1 MNKKDIEKLL
11 FIGLALTTIVIIV
24 LVAASILAPR
34 ERSSKAEGV
43 DLSCVTESNKNP
55 LKDCKQSKKYA
66 LECGPQYVKLPKEKC
81 EINEEEE

>member
-11 FIGLALTTIVIIV
+11 FIGLALTAIVIIV

-34 ERSSKAEGV
+34 QRSSKA
-43 DLSCVTESNKNP
+43 
-55 LKDCKQSKKYA
+55 KYA

-81 EINEEEE
+81 EIKEAK

>member
-1 MNKKDIEKLL
+1 MNKKDVEKLL
-11 FIGLALTTIVIIV
+11 FIGLALTAIVIIV

-34 ERSSKAEGV
+34 ERSSKAEKV
-43 DLSCVTESNKNP
+43 DLSCVTEPSKNP

-81 EINEEEE
+81 EIKEAK

>member
-1 MNKKDIEKLL
+1 MNKKDVEKLL
-11 FIGLALTTIVIIV
+11 FIGLALTAIVIIV

-34 ERSSKAEGV
+34 ERSSKAEKV
-43 DLSCVTESNKNP
+43 DLSCVTEPGKNP

-81 EINEEEE
+81 EIKEQK